1 MDALSRSGNALLEW
15 GMASEPLAGQPES
28 GDLGLVLPFPG
39 GILIGALDGLGHGDE
54 AAAAARAAAEVLETE
69 REAPVVHLLQRCHEA
84 LVKTRGVVMSLA
96 SFSARERTL
105 TWIGIGNVE
114 GLLLR
119 PNATAHPRRE
129 SLFLRGGVVGF
140 NLPPLAA
147 SAIRVA
153 RGDTLVFATDGIRSD
168 FANHL
173 PPLEPPQQAA
183 DLILAQHAKKTDDAL
198 VLVAVFGGDVP

>member
-54 AAAAARAAAEVLETE
+54 AAAAARAAAAVLETE